1 MYRVFA
7 IFLLIP
13 ALAISQKAEA
23 KGVTYL
29 NCPTLKPLPVTNF
42 MPAAMLPI
50 KNTQTAF
57 DVGMNVT
64 IKNAVTFAA
73 TTTINAINSNTSTLI
88 ESSIKIS
95 RAQHE
100 QELEMEKQFERI
112 KQAYQAH
119 LSSQLQQSLDLAFP
133 GDPAVSVDMSPAPG
147 DSPTLK
153 FARNMCTTAKM
164 NQYAR
169 SNESKDKVA
178 RSINRRNQKIVHSI
192 SAVSNVN
199 AAAKQSIDMHYD
211 LFCSE
216 QDFNNALCKTVSVAP
231 NADIS
236 AFNFLYPSGGG
247 AKAGAGTGFS
257 TQYTYNP
264 IESLAAYQYIKNI
277 AGTLHSAP
285 PSESEKRDGTRALF
299 AAVYTQGTSALSM
312 ASDVLL
318 EISQLR
324 EPLNSSGLRMSSLDI
339 LAYQIE
345 KNNDPNHRRI
355 ISSSTETGKLIEK
368 QRQMAINNQLRL
380 LLLKQRDAMRRIQA
394 ADIAISST
402 IDALSE

>member
-1 MYRVFA
+1 MR
-7 IFLLIP
+7 IFFSLVLLP
-13 ALAISQKAEA
+13 FLALPPKAAA
-23 KGVTYL
+23 KVTYL
-29 NCPTLKPLPVTNF
+29 NCPTLQPLPVTNF

-73 TTTINAINSNTSTLI
+73 TTTLNAINNNSSTLI

-119 LSSQLQQSLDLAFP
+119 LNDQLQQSLNLAFP
-133 GDPAVSVDMSPAPG
+133 GDPLVSVATSPLSAG

-169 SNESKDKVA
+169 SSESKDKVT
-178 RSINRRNQKIVHSI
+178 RSINRRNQKIVNSI
-192 SAVSNVN
+192 EAVANVN
-199 AAAKQSIDMHYD
+199 AVAKQTVDMHYD

-216 QDFNNALCKTVSVAP
+216 QDFRNALCQTVSIAP

-236 AFNFLYPSGGG
+236 AFNFLYPSGVG
-247 AKAGAGTGFS
+247 AGAGEDSGFS

-264 IESLAAYQYIKNI
+264 VESLAAYQYVKHIT
-277 AGTLHSAP
+277 GTLHTAP
-285 PSESEKRDGTRALF
+285 PSESEKRDGTKALF
-299 AAVYTQGTSALSM
+299 ASVHRQGTAALSM

-324 EPLNSSGLRMSSLDI
+324 EPINSSGLRMSSLDV
-339 LAYQIE
+339 LAFQIE

-355 ISSSTETGKLIEK
+355 ISSSTDTGKLIEK

-380 LLLKQRDAMRRIQA
+380 LLLKQRDAMRRVQA
-394 ADIAISST
+394 ADIALSST
-402 IDALSE
+402 LDAFSEK